1 MTKTLQVV
9 WGFGATSFI
18 TVALSAPIALL
29 SLVDFLVVRSPQL
42 RWIAKKL
49 HLNTEEQHDGWI
61 DNLVHIII
69 GLSDQQ
75 LVTGLAILIVGFS
88 KHCSMSSRHF
98 WVVFD
103 LGWFSAVTHLASLP
117 VLNYYL
123 QDYPRWRDIR
133 VVLMLFNFG
142 FLIAA
147 AILTFGNY
155 DPQSHDCPI
164 QCSFDRFQTSD
175 FPISKIHVT
184 QMVFITC
191 GFIWALVHLY
201 APDEIWRMRHSMIVD
216 HGFGTDMSGLRK
228 YIENKKRHLS
238 IISSHS
244 TTKDILNDAVHFRR
258 TRFKLLNFISR
269 FHREH
274 EDSTV
279 YLIFRWIILIL
290 LAPPSAIVWA
300 NLVSM
305 WGMGA
310 TRLLQDRQWS
320 VGEENEWGFGQV
332 LPLLLLVLPFFTVT
346 EVAQEFMRSTSYSTK
361 CTLSK
366 LTAMQKGGLKELTS
380 ARPQKHTTQRLI
392 PKPLSR
398 PRRNSEK
405 TRRTLS

>member
-1 MTKTLQVV
+1 MAK
-9 WGFGATSFI
+9 
-18 TVALSAPIALL
+18 
-29 SLVDFLVVRSPQL
+29 SPQL
-42 RWIAKKL
+42 QWLAKRL
-49 HLNTEEQHDGWI
+49 HLRTEKQHEGWI

-75 LVTGLAILIVGFS
+75 LITGLAILIVGFG

-123 QDYPRWRDIR
+123 HDYPRWRDVR
-133 VVLMLFNFG
+133 VALMLANFG

-147 AILTFGNY
+147 ALLTFGNY
-155 DPQSHDCPI
+155 DPKSHDCPI
-164 QCSFDRFQTSD
+164 QCSFDLFQTSD

-201 APDEIWRMRHSMIVD
+201 APDEIWRMRHNMIVD
-216 HGFGTDMSGLRK
+216 RGFGTDMSGLRQ
-228 YIENKKRHLS
+228 YIETKKRHLS
-238 IISSHS
+238 VISSHS
-244 TTKDILNDAVHFRR
+244 STKDRINDAVHLRH
-258 TRFKLLNFISR
+258 TRFKFLNIFLK

-274 EDSTV
+274 EDSV
-279 YLIFRWIILIL
+279 PYLIFRWVVLML

-305 WGMGA
+305 WAMGA
-310 TRLLQDRQWS
+310 ARLVQDRQWS
-320 VGEENEWGFGQV
+320 VPDENVWGFGQV

-346 EVAQEFMRSTSYSTK
+346 EVAQEFMRSMVQSDK
-361 CTLSK
+361 
-366 LTAMQKGGLKELTS
+366 
-380 ARPQKHTTQRLI
+380 
-392 PKPLSR
+392 
-398 PRRNSEK
+398 
-405 TRRTLS
+405 